1 MPNSRNYYAKDIV
14 CLAQNAIALSGIDET
29 LKAQNKRKFYSS
41 ITNFVNKKAQRN
53 RNRELPDDFRLIK
66 DYRFF
71 INHYEK
77 NLSVLSSEGE
87 KAVVTATT
95 SYVNTL
101 IRCTGIRIVPIPSIQ
116 TKTTNRKATTNDL
129 VDKWTMVFRRQ
140 NDLKGYNTA
149 AEIIHRRQGL
159 KELQLNIKKR
169 QYKGQL
175 YKQHDYF
182 IATIKSGDV
191 DLVIRINEEIQ
202 QQRMFFTGT
211 FMGKLPAYNQYPTG
225 EIFMIRANV

>member
-1 MPNSRNYYAKDIV
+1 MPNARNYYAKDIV
-14 CLAQNAIALSGIDET
+14 CLTQNAITLSGIDEN
-29 LKAQNKRKFYSS
+29 LKNQSKRKFYSS
-41 ITNFVNKKAQRN
+41 IADFVNTKARRN
-53 RNRELPDDFRLIK
+53 RNTELPENFRPIN

-77 NLSVLSSEGE
+77 NLKILSTKG
-87 KAVVTATT
+87 KDAIVTATT

-101 IRCTGIRIVPIPSIQ
+101 IRCTGIIIIPIPTIKS
-116 TKTTNRKATTNDL
+116 KNVNRKATTNDL

-140 NDLKGYNTA
+140 NDLKGYNTS
-149 AEIIHRRQGL
+149 AEIIHHRQGL
-159 KELQLNIKKR
+159 KKLQLNIKKK
-169 QYKGQL
+169 QYIGQI

-191 DLVIRINEEIQ
+191 DLIIRINEELQ
-202 QQRMFFTGT
+202 QQKMFFTGT

-225 EIFMIRANV
+225 EIFMIRANA